1 MKGLPMKGLATLS
14 VFTAMVVLAAVPAS
28 AQLNGS
34 HLLGDSGVRSG
45 TQPGPGFYAAFFYYR
60 YSTDTIK
67 DREGNIIRP
76 FPDSP
81 SSMALGAY

>member
-1 MKGLPMKGLATLS
+1 MKGLATLS
-14 VFTAMVVLAAVPAS
+14 VFTAMVVMAAVPAS

-34 HLLGDSGVRSG
+34 RSLGDSGVRSG
-45 TQPGPGFYAAFFYYR
+45 TQPDPGFYSAFFYYR

-67 DREGNIIRP
+67 GPEGNIIRP

-81 SSMALGAY
+81 SSIALNVY

>member
-1 MKGLPMKGLATLS
+1 MKGLATLS
-14 VFTAMVVLAAVPAS
+14 VFTAMVVMAAVPAS
-28 AQLNGS
+28 TQLNGS
-34 HLLGDSGVRSG
+34 HMLGDSGVRSG